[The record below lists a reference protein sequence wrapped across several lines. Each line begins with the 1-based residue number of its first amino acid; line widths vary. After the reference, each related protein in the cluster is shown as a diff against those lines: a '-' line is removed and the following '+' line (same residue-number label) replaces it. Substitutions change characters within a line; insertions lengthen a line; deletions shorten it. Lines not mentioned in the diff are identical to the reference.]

1 MKKLIERGFSAL
13 SGAGKI
19 MKTTFLCVA
28 ATVLLGLVLSA
39 GCGDDDEPFLIGYSV
54 PTIPAVRE
62 VNNAIKFAEADIN
75 AAGGN
80 VRLVDTNLDN
90 ERDGG
95 TDPVNHLRKFM
106 DMGIKGL
113 IGPAATRTIT
123 DPQFYSFVT
132 ESKLVAVTWGS
143 PSGAITD
150 LNKDTEG
157 QHYFFRTIP
166 TSTYIAEVLAQES
179 EGKVAIIYRDSSFQR
194 DYVDRIEDDLKN
206 SLRHG
211 HGARQ
216 PPLKIAIDF
225 RPPQNP
231 PLTDAE
237 ARALVRTVEQVDGIR
252 DVDSIIILMW
262 SNDLRII
269 THLREST
276 VIPADAKYYLGQVL
290 SRSDHLHSFIAKE
303 NEDPESD
310 EVKARLDG
318 FTGVITYPH
327 SSTHSQEDLREF
339 ECRFDHSITHPE
351 EDLLYTTF
359 AYDAVVVMALAAL
372 KAGSTDPSVYVRE
385 VAGVTRG
392 GTLCSSYAECRG
404 LLTDD
409 DPSNDDIDY
418 DGLSGPLE
426 LDPETGDVTDA
437 FIAVYTYD
445 GKGSRVRDFD
455 EVRDGEIVQRLSE
468 HEEPERPLRECDL

>member
-1 MKKLIERGFSAL
+1 MKNLVERGFSVL
-13 SGAGKI
+13 PGTGKI

-28 ATVLLGLVLSA
+28 AAILLGLGLSS

-54 PTIPAVRE
+54 LSVPAVRE

-80 VRLVDTNLDN
+80 VRLVDINLDN
-90 ERDGG
+90 HDDDG
-95 TDPVNHLRKFM
+95 TDPENHLREWL

-113 IGPAATRTIT
+113 IGPASTKVSLKVY
-123 DPQFYSFVT
+123 PFVT

-143 PSGAITD
+143 PSGAITK

-166 TSTYIAEVLAQES
+166 TSTYVAEVLAQET
-179 EGKVAIIYRDSSFQR
+179 EGKVAIIYRDGAFQQ
-194 DYVDRIEDDLKN
+194 DYVNRIEADFE
-206 SLRHG
+206 RHG
-211 HGARQ
+211 ERQ
-216 PPLKIAIDF
+216 PPLRINLPN
-225 RPPQNP
+225 RGPRGPS
-231 PLTDAE
+231 LTDAE
-237 ARALVRTVEQVDGIR
+237 ALSLVRTVEQVDGIR

-262 SNDLRII
+262 SIDLRII
-269 THLREST
+269 THLLEST
-276 VIPADAKYYLGQVL
+276 VVPADAKYYLGQVL
-290 SRSDHLHSFIAKE
+290 SRSDHLYLYIAKE

-318 FTGVITYPH
+318 FTGVIPYPH
-327 SSTHSQEDLREF
+327 SSTHSHEDLREF

-385 VAGVTRG
+385 MAGVTRD

-404 LLTDD
+404 FLTDD

-455 EVRDGEIVQRLSE
+455 EVRDGEIVRRLPE
-468 HEEPERPLRECDL
+468 HEEPDRPLRECGQ